1 MRNSL
6 FLLVMTGFIIAF
18 TGCNK
23 DDNNNGNNNATDS
36 PSVINFSLPGSGAI
50 YPNGTP
56 LRVEGDMTDTDGLSN
71 ARVEIRNK
79 TTGTIYFQQSN
90 STGGV
95 SFFRFGFS
103 WTVTGISATTTAVV
117 KVTAT
122 DRNSK
127 QVSKEV
133 EVQLDN

>member
-1 MRNSL
+1 M
-6 FLLVMTGFIIAF
+6 
-18 TGCNK
+18 
-23 DDNNNGNNNATDS
+23 
-36 PSVINFSLPGSGAI
+36 PSAGTI

-56 LRVEGDMTDTDGLSN
+56 LRAEGDMTDTDGLSN

-79 TTGTIYFQQSN
+79 TTGSIYFQQSN

-103 WTVTGISATTTAVV
+103 WTVTGVTGVTTAVV

-133 EVQLDN
+133 EVLLDN

>member
-1 MRNSL
+1 MRNSI
-6 FLLVMTGFIIAF
+6 FLLTVMGLVMTF
-18 TGCNK
+18 TSCSK
-23 DDNNNGNNNATDS
+23 DDDNNGGNNVTDT
-36 PSVINFSLPGSGAI
+36 PSVINFSLPGAGAI

-56 LRVEGDMTDTDGLSN
+56 LRVEGDMTDINGLSN

-103 WTVTGISATTTAVV
+103 WTVTGISATTIAVV